1 MKNIF
6 QLPGIKGSSLENIVS
21 LYISLY
27 LYKTITSGYTNI
39 LLSFLVIFIEKL
51 YFRQAL
57 EKNNSFSLSKNQN
70 VVS

>member
-6 QLPGIKGSSLENIVS
+6 QLPGIKGSIENIVS